1 MTVNG
6 ITARIMP
13 ASGTW
18 RALLAVAALQ
28 LAAGAAH
35 ACMFARDTKPAE
47 WYEWS
52 SALFSGEV
60 TAMEQDRQK
69 PMDILTVR
77 VAETFKGP
85 QNAAVATL
93 QIPHRMWTSCRLE
106 RPALGGRVLVALNAN
121 GDTLVVPL
129 TAGFTE
135 RLRQQRSK
143 MPDAGRPSQ

>member
-1 MTVNG
+1 
-6 ITARIMP
+6 MP
-13 ASGTW
+13 AFGRW

-47 WYEWS
+47 WHEWS
-52 SALFSGEV
+52 SALFSGDV

-69 PMDILTVR
+69 PIDIITVR

-85 QNAAVATL
+85 ENAAVATL
-93 QIPHRMWTSCRLE
+93 QIPHRMWSSCRLE
-106 RPALGGRVLVALNAN
+106 RPTVGAHVLVALNAN

-129 TAGFTE
+129 MASFTE
-135 RLRQQRSK
+135 RLRQQRSNTQHA
-143 MPDAGRPSQ
+143 PRPSQ